1 MKLDVVRTQFGK
13 DATNGML
20 FVDGVFEAFTLEDE
34 VRDKKIKGETAIPLG
49 EYEIKLRTVGGFHSK
64 YTERYGAAFH
74 KGMLELQSVPGFQ
87 YILIHT
93 GNSDSHTAGCLLI
106 GETQQDLDK
115 GKDGFIGGSG
125 DAYKKFYPKVR
136 DALIAREKVTIKY
149 SNINLDSNELSNKQT
164 DDVMLTKLVDDKFNK
179 IIKDAKNICDK
190 LGLDFKYIF
199 ENSISC
205 YTGDGC
211 GKCGACTDRILA
223 FEKAGIEDVTKYK
236 EDINE

>member
-93 GNSDSHTAGCLLI
+93 GNTDSHTAGCLLI

-179 IIKDAKNICDK
+179 IIKELNALKTIQLNKIQ
-190 LGLDFKYIF
+190 
-199 ENSISC
+199 
-205 YTGDGC
+205 
-211 GKCGACTDRILA
+211 
-223 FEKAGIEDVTKYK
+223 
-236 EDINE
+236 